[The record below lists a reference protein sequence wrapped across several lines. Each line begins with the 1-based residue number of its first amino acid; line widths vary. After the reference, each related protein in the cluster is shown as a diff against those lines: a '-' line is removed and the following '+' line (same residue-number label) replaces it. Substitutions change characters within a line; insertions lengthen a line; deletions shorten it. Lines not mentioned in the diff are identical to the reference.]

1 MIMFSALLVSSLVAV
16 NSPRVVT
23 ELATGWHSVCT
34 PEEGEAREL
43 SDLEIP
49 HNWANYS
56 GMRWYGHGDLHGSAV
71 YTRSFDCALKA
82 GQRAYLVFDGVGS
95 YLTATVN
102 GKEICR
108 HEPAGKIVTTLDV
121 TEAIAADGRNE
132 LEVLCEHPSQIMDMP
147 WVCGGCSAAYCEGP
161 EPLGLFRMVHVE
173 VTDEVRI
180 APFGVFVWGKAPFET
195 VHVETEILNASGK
208 DCVRELSVSCPA
220 LAVDGC
226 QNIAIAAGETKI
238 VKLKFP
244 VRDVHRWS
252 AEDPF
257 LYEFAVTLGKTGVAL
272 DSETA
277 TTGFREV
284 SWPFLR
290 DTKDRRLFVNGKPV
304 FIHGVCEND
313 HLLGASA
320 AFGHEEIDARAKLVK
335 ELLHFNAVR
344 DGHEPHDLRWGRNW
358 DRLGVYWWPQ
368 FGTHNYYDNPDFI
381 RNFRAMFKQWMK
393 ERRNSP
399 SVVLWG
405 IQNESV
411 LPAKFAR
418 EITNFIHEYD
428 PSSSTLDR
436 LSTTCNYGDGADWLV
451 TQNWSGTYAGEI
463 EKYGDE
469 LATDQQLLNGEYGAY
484 RNVGYHGEAP
494 TPTTFDAKGEWTE
507 EHGAYI
513 LHRKAVLAWKNRGK
527 LCGHFQWLLFTH
539 ENPGRQ
545 FAEEG
550 YRLLDK
556 IGPANHKGIM
566 SLWGAPTALY
576 YMYRAY
582 GDAFAKGTLD
592 KVIDLPLMDMVACGK
607 ALDAPKS
614 GLPRVSLGGNGSR
627 RYLYRLNCGGDEAV
641 DAAGNT
647 WLADSTFFSE
657 SWAGTKEFAA
667 PHLDPMQASQGELT
681 EGIVNAEGDDRAIL
695 STYRWGRDRLRFF
708 FKVLPKRKYRIEAW
722 FVEPGGYGHVFDVA
736 VNGRRVETAFDLTAA
751 AGNRGAVKRVWDV
764 EGRDDGRLEISF
776 PKVQVCQ
783 AVVSAIAVSE
793 VADGEP
799 TPIAVGKGY
808 PADANRTWREITSKR
823 LSKLDK
829 KAMPFYDRHLR
840 IPVQPIAE
848 IQNLRSS
855 CFIVNLSNMYSIR
868 FKLKHSPRP
877 RKDIWWEMLQCA
889 GRVLV
894 AEGGLSIPK
903 TEKEIIYEVPVD
915 TMINA
920 GTYLV
925 RINCPDGVLIE
936 AAELFE
942 TSGKGQ

>member
-1 MIMFSALLVSSLVAV
+1 MFSALLISSVLVGT
-16 NSPRVVT
+16 SLRIST

-34 PEEGEAREL
+34 PEEGEKREC
-43 SDLEIP
+43 SELEIP

-56 GMRWYGHGDLHGSAV
+56 GQRWYGHGDLHGSAV
-71 YTRSFDCALKA
+71 YTRSFDCALKT

-95 YLTATVN
+95 YLTVKVN
-102 GKEICR
+102 GRELCR
-108 HEPAGKIVTTLDV
+108 HKPAGKVVTTLDA

-132 LEVLCEHPSQIMDMP
+132 LEVLCEHPSQIIDMP

-195 VHVETEILNASGK
+195 VHVETEILNASGAA
-208 DCVRELSVSCPA
+208 CERGLSVSCSA
-220 LAVDGC
+220 LGVDGHRTV
-226 QNIAIAAGETKI
+226 ALAAGETKT
-238 VKLKFP
+238 VKLEFP
-244 VRDVHRWS
+244 VRNVHRWS

-257 LYEFAVTLGKTGVAL
+257 LYDFTVTLGRAGTAL
-272 DSETA
+272 DSETV

-290 DTKDRRLFVNGKPV
+290 DTKDRRLFVNRKPV

-320 AFGHEEIDARAKLVK
+320 AFGPEEIDARAKLVK
-335 ELLHFNAVR
+335 ETLHFNAVR
-344 DGHEPHDLRWGRNW
+344 DGHEPHDLRWGHNW

-381 RNFRAMFKQWMK
+381 RNYREMLKQWMK

-399 SVVLWG
+399 SVVIWG

-411 LPAKFAR
+411 LPAKFAH
-418 EITNFIHEYD
+418 EITRFIHEYD

-436 LSTTCNYGDGADWLV
+436 LTTTCNYGDGADWLV
-451 TQNWSGTYAGEI
+451 TQNWSGTYEGEI
-463 EKYGDE
+463 EKYGEE

-494 TPTTFDAKGEWTE
+494 TPETFDVNGEWTE

-513 LHRKAVLAWKNRGK
+513 LHRKAVLAWKNREN

-545 FAEEG
+545 FVEEG

-556 IGPANHKGIM
+556 IGPTNHKGIM
-566 SLWGAPTALY
+566 SLWGAPTSLY

-582 GDAFAKGTLD
+582 GDAFAKGTLGEI
-592 KVIDLPLMDMVACGK
+592 IDLPLMDMVARGK
-607 ALDAPKS
+607 ALDAPKP
-614 GLPRVSLGGNGSR
+614 GLKKVSLAADRSR
-627 RYLYRLNCGGDEAV
+627 RYLYRLNCGGDDAV
-641 DAAGNT
+641 DAEGNA
-647 WLADSTFFSE
+647 WIADSTFFSE

-667 PHLDPMQASQGELT
+667 PHLDPLLASQGELT
-681 EGIVNAEGDDRAIL
+681 EGVVNAEDADSAIL

-708 FKVLPKRKYRIEAW
+708 FKVQPLRQYRIEAW

-736 VNGRRVETAFDLTAA
+736 VNGRRVETAFDLTAE
-751 AGNRGAVKRVWDV
+751 AGMRGAAKRVWTV
-764 EGRDDGRLEISF
+764 ESGEDGRLEIAF

-783 AVVSAIAVSE
+783 AVISAIAISE
-793 VADGEP
+793 DANGEP
-799 TPIAVGKGY
+799 TAVTVGKGY
-808 PADANRTWREITSKR
+808 PASANRTWKELTSKCR
-823 LSKLDK
+823 SKMDK
-829 KAMPFYDRHLR
+829 KDMPFYDKRLR

-848 IQNLRSS
+848 IQDLRSS
-855 CFIVNLSNMYSIR
+855 CFVVNLSNMYSIR
-868 FKLKHSPRP
+868 FKLRHSAVPRN
-877 RKDIWWEMLQCA
+877 DIWWEMLRVA

-894 AEGGLSIPK
+894 SEGGLTIPK
-903 TEKEIIYEVPVD
+903 TDKEIVYEVPVD
-915 TMINA
+915 KMINA

-936 AAELFE
+936 ATEMFE
-942 TSGKGQ
+942 TPGKGQ